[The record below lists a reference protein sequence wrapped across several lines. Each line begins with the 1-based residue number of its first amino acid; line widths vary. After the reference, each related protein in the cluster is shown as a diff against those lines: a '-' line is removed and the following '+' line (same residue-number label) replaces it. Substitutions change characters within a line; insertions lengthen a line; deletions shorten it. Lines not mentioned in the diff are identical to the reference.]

1 VLRARYYPDGKLL
14 NAKMKS
20 GSSYTCQ
27 SILAG
32 LECFKLGYIWR
43 VGDGT
48 QINIW
53 DDNWIPGSHD
63 LKIQTWRGNNIVT
76 TVDELINPIDF
87 TWDVDLVN
95 SLFWR
100 VDVNRILQIPITP
113 GREDCVAWNYNRSGL
128 FSVKSAY
135 HCQWKKKFRPRL
147 LQPRNGD
154 SSSS

>member
-1 VLRARYYPDGKLL
+1 MLRARYYPDGKLL

-20 GSSYTCQ
+20 GSSYTWQ

-48 QINIW
+48 HINIW

-135 HCQWKKKFRPRL
+135 HCQWKKFRPRL